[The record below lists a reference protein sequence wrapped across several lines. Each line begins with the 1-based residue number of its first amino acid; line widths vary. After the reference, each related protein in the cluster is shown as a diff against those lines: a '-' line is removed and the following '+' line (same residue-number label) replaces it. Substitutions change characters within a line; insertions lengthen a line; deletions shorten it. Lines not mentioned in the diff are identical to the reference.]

1 MNAHCTAN
9 TAKALS
15 LIIPPSIL
23 VHDSGYRW
31 MRNVGHVIALKS
43 ERS

>member
-15 LIIPPSIL
+15 LIIPRRRSWCATL
-23 VHDSGYRW
+23 
-31 MRNVGHVIALKS
+31 VIAG
-43 ERS
+43 

>member
-23 VHDSGYRW
+23 VRDSGYRW
-31 MRNVGHVIALKS
+31 MRNVGHVIELKS